1 MIATI
6 DEKIATRVR
15 ELAFF
20 DVLHPRSVHANGNIV
35 FGFARHGA
43 GMAAN
48 ALALV
53 DDKGVFRHVGFPL
66 VGDEK
71 KRCDYWNA
79 DCNAALAAR
88 LLKSSLKGTYL
99 LLSV

>member
-6 DEKIATRVR
+6 DEKIAARVGK
-15 ELAFF
+15 LAFF
-20 DVLHPRSVHANGNIV
+20 DVLDPCSVNANRHIV

-66 VGDEK
+66 VGDEEE
-71 KRCDYWNA
+71 
-79 DCNAALAAR
+79 
-88 LLKSSLKGTYL
+88 
-99 LLSV
+99 

>member
-6 DEKIATRVR
+6 DEKIAARVGK
-15 ELAFF
+15 LAFF
-20 DVLHPRSVHANGNIV
+20 DVLDPCSVNANRNVV
-35 FGFARHGA
+35 FCFARHGA

-66 VGDEK
+66 VGDEEE
-71 KRCDYWNA
+71 
-79 DCNAALAAR
+79 
-88 LLKSSLKGTYL
+88 
-99 LLSV
+99 